1 MHGLGPTE
9 LDVSGVVI
17 SAMER
22 LGLVWDV
29 QRVGAARLAAKAI
42 SG

>member
-1 MHGLGPTE
+1 MHGLDRAE
-9 LDVSGVVI
+9 LDVSGLVI
-17 SAMER
+17 SGMER

-29 QRVGAARLAAKAI
+29 QRVGAERLAAKAI